1 MDERSIAGA
10 SDEAVISEVTTAK
23 ANSGEGEKALR
34 GKGKSDNKK
43 TFWERIGVNRIDR
56 YIIGRFLGT
65 FVFALALIMVIIVA
79 IDIQEK
85 LEVFMRPDVTA
96 GTILTYYVAL
106 VPYFAVLLT
115 PLFIFISVVFFTSKL
130 ASRSEIIAMQS
141 AGMSFVQ
148 LLKPYM
154 ISAAIIAA
162 VSFIFSSEIIP
173 KLNIIRVNF
182 EDTYVAPDLK
192 VVSDRNIQ
200 VMIGEGKVAYFG
212 TFDVNENRGY
222 QFSLEYYDDNTLKS
236 RMTGS
241 QIQYDSLYHWTVSD
255 YNIRDFEGL
264 KEVNTSGSKLD
275 TMLILTP
282 QDVVVGRQAADK
294 LKTGELISYIENQ
307 KKRGVG
313 NIQAFQVEL
322 HRRFASILAAF
333 ILTLIGVSLSA
344 RKVKGGIGLNIAI
357 GLVLA
362 FGYILLFTIS
372 SSYAVSGALSPFIAA
387 WLPNFIYIPIAI
399 FFFYRA
405 PR

>member
-1 MDERSIAGA
+1 MDERSTTG
-10 SDEAVISEVTTAK
+10 SPSEALTDQSPETRPEETHPK
-23 ANSGEGEKALR
+23 KE
-34 GKGKSDNKK
+34 KK
-43 TFWERIGVNRIDR
+43 TFWETIGVRRIDR

-65 FVFALALIMVIIVA
+65 FLFALALIMAIIVA
-79 IDIQEK
+79 IDVQEK
-85 LEVFMRPDVTA
+85 LEVFMRPEVSMGA
-96 GTILTYYVAL
+96 ILVYYVAL
-106 VPYFAVLLT
+106 IPYFAVLLT

-141 AGMSFVQ
+141 TGMSFIQ

-162 VSFIFSSEIIP
+162 VSFVFSSEIIP
-173 KLNIIRVNF
+173 KLNILRVNF
-182 EDTYVAPDLK
+182 EDTYVAPDLRI
-192 VVSDRNIQ
+192 VSDRNIQ
-200 VMIGEGKVAYFG
+200 VMIGPGKVAYFG
-212 TFDVNENRGY
+212 TFDVDEETGY
-222 QFSLEYYDDNTLKS
+222 QFSLEYYDDNTLRS

-241 QIQYDSLYHWTVSD
+241 SIKYDSLYHWTIKD

-264 KEVNTSGSKLD
+264 KEVNSSGAELD
-275 TMLILTP
+275 TMLFLTP

-294 LKTGELISYIENQ
+294 LKTGELVSFIENQ

-344 RKVKGGIGLNIAI
+344 RKVKGGIGLNVAI
-357 GLVLA
+357 GLLLA

-372 SSYAVSGALSPFIAA
+372 SSYAVSGVLSPFIAA
-387 WLPNFIYIPIAI
+387 WIPNFIYIPIAL

>member
-1 MDERSIAGA
+1 MDERSNAGLA
-10 SDEAVISEVTTAK
+10 EEVVTKGEARESR
-23 ANSGEGEKALR
+23 SM
-34 GKGKSDNKK
+34 
-43 TFWERIGVNRIDR
+43 WERLGINRIDR

-65 FVFALALIMVIIVA
+65 FLFALTLIMAIIVA

-85 LEVFMRPDVTA
+85 LEVFMRPDVSM
-96 GTILTYYVAL
+96 GTILTYYIAL
-106 VPYFAVLLT
+106 VPYFSVLLT
-115 PLFIFISVVFFTSKL
+115 PLFIFITVVYFTSKL
-130 ASRSEIIAMQS
+130 AARSEIIAMQS
-141 AGMSFVQ
+141 SGMSFLQ

-154 ISAAIIAA
+154 ISAGVIAL
-162 VSFIFSSEIIP
+162 VSFVFSSEIIP

-192 VVSDRNIQ
+192 VVTDRNIQ
-200 VMIGEGKVAYFG
+200 VMLGPGKAAYFG
-212 TFDVNENRGY
+212 TFEVDEEKGY
-222 QFSLEYYDDNTLKS
+222 RFSLEYYENNTLKS
-236 RMTGS
+236 RLTAS
-241 QIQYDSLYHWTVSD
+241 TIRYDSLYHWTVSD

-264 KEVNTSGSKLD
+264 KEINTGGASLD
-275 TMLILTP
+275 TMLLLTP

-294 LKTGELISYIENQ
+294 LRTGELVSYIQNQ
-307 KKRGVG
+307 KRRGVG

-344 RKVKGGIGLNIAI
+344 RKVKGGIGLNVAI
-357 GLVLA
+357 GLLLA

-372 SSYAVSGALSPFIAA
+372 SSYAVSGVLSPFIAA

>member
-1 MDERSIAGA
+1 MDERSITGTP
-10 SDEAVISEVTTAK
+10 SEALTDQTQETRPEERPVEILPKKE
-23 ANSGEGEKALR
+23 
-34 GKGKSDNKK
+34 KK
-43 TFWERIGVNRIDR
+43 TFWESIGVRRIDR

-65 FVFALALIMVIIVA
+65 FLFALALIMAIIVA
-79 IDIQEK
+79 IDVQEK
-85 LEVFMRPDVTA
+85 LEVFMRPEVSMSA
-96 GTILTYYVAL
+96 ILVYYVAL
-106 VPYFAVLLT
+106 IPYFAVLLT

-141 AGMSFVQ
+141 TGMSFIQ

-162 VSFIFSSEIIP
+162 VSFVFSSEIIP
-173 KLNIIRVNF
+173 KLNILRVNF
-182 EDTYVAPDLK
+182 EDTYVAPDLR

-200 VMIGEGKVAYFG
+200 VMIGPGKVAYFG
-212 TFDVNENRGY
+212 TFDVDEETGY
-222 QFSLEYYDDNTLKS
+222 QFSLEYYENNTLRS

-241 QIQYDSLYHWTVSD
+241 SITYDSLYHWSIKD

-264 KEVNTSGSKLD
+264 KEVNSSGAKLD
-275 TMLILTP
+275 TMLFLTP

-294 LKTGELISYIENQ
+294 LKTGELVSYIENQ

-344 RKVKGGIGLNIAI
+344 RKVKGGIGLNVAI
-357 GLVLA
+357 GLLLA

-372 SSYAVSGALSPFIAA
+372 SSYAVSGVLSPFIAA
-387 WLPNFIYIPIAI
+387 WIPNFIYIPIAL